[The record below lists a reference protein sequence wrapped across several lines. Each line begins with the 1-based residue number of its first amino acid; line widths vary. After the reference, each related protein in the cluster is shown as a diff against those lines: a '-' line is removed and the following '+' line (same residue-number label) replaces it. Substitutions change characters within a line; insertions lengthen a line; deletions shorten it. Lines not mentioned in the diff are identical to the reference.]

1 MSSNLR
7 RKMIQK
13 NIKKYSKFQIDDWW
27 NVKVGLGIF
36 KHYNSS
42 KQRYSKEKTKTSF
55 ENPNLTQDNKIPYYK
70 VDDEI
75 YNMILCPS
83 DSFMKGSNRK
93 TDNNPMEKKRIEKAF
108 LLGETEITQ
117 EIYKSVM
124 GENPSDLINL
134 PKNPVEKVSWYDA
147 LIFCNRLSDMF
158 KLERYY
164 TITNDGQIIDKIEEK
179 QDYVVTMNEDSKGF
193 RLPTEWEWEY
203 AAKAGTQLLYS
214 GSNDPN
220 EVGWYKD
227 NSTVRRIDKYWPSR
241 QRTHRIKQKKPNA
254 WGFYDMSGNV
264 NEWCENKYQ
273 SDSVIRV
280 ARGGNFWNEVQYM
293 KSANRENCGTS
304 PSNRYANIGFRVCK
318 YM

>member
-13 NIKKYSKFQIDDWW
+13 DVKKYSGFQINDWW
-27 NVKVGLGIF
+27 DVKVGSSIF

-75 YNMILCPS
+75 YNIILCPS
-83 DSFMKGSNRK
+83 GSFIKGSSRK
-93 TDNNPMEKKRIEKAF
+93 EDSNPKERMRIEKAF

-124 GENPSDLINL
+124 GENPSYFKNK
-134 PKNPVEKVSWYDA
+134 PKNPVENVSWYDT
-147 LIFCNRLSDMF
+147 LIFCNKLSNIFGLDS
-158 KLERYY
+158 YY
-164 TITNDGQIIDKIEEK
+164 TIFKDGKIIDTIEEA
-179 QDYVVTMNEDSKGF
+179 QGNYLVAINERSKGF

-203 AAKAGTQLLYS
+203 AAKAGTDLEFS
-214 GSNDPN
+214 GSNIAN
-220 EVGWYKD
+220 EVGWHED
-227 NSTVRRIDKYWPSR
+227 NSGST
-241 QRTHRIKQKKPNA
+241 THPVKQKKPNA

-264 NEWCENKYQ
+264 WEWCESELNPNIRVGRGGAFNTALMYLGLSFRGQ
-273 SDSVIRV
+273 SD
-280 ARGGNFWNEVQYM
+280 
-293 KSANRENCGTS
+293 
-304 PSNRYANIGFRVCK
+304 PSSRSHITGFRVCR
-318 YM
+318 YI